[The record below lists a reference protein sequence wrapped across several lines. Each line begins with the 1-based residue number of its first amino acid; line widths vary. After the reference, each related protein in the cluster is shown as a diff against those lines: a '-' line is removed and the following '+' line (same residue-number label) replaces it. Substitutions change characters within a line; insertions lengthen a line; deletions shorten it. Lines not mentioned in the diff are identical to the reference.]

1 MTNFLPKR
9 TKWPLDVTLHFNTH
23 LVGDVKHQM
32 AVSGFKYDASKN
44 DGSPYAQLSFL
55 QAAYLAACLAELN
68 VSKIQNIVK
77 RRQRGTPW

>member
-23 LVGDVKHQM
+23 LVGDVKHQI
-32 AVSGFKYDASKN
+32 AVSGYRYNASQN

-55 QAAYLAACLAELN
+55 QAAYSAACLAKLN

-77 RRQRGTPW
+77 KETAGHAM